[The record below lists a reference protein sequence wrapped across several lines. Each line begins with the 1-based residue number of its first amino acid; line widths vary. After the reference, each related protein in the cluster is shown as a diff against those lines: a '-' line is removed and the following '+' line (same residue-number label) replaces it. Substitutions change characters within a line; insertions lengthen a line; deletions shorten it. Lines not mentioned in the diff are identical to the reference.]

1 MRSTEALQVLSAG
14 DEETSRMLAAAL
26 GFANIEVIAGDSIAE
41 AKRLAEIEDFQAHIL
56 GIRFP
61 DGNGFELCRHLKRS
75 YPYVPNIFLTGDVL
89 AGDREIGLAC
99 GADAYLTKP
108 YQGDIC
114 AFVLELIS
122 EGRQRRAAATRILP
136 PHHRRSVRRGAGII

>member
-1 MRSTEALQVLSAG
+1 
-14 DEETSRMLAAAL
+14 MLAATL
-26 GFANIEVIAGDSIAE
+26 EFAHIRVVPAHTVAE
-41 AKRLAEIEDFQAHIL
+41 AQALAETEEFQAHIL

-75 YPYVPNIFLTGDVL
+75 YPYVPNVFLTGDVL
-89 AGDREIGLAC
+89 PRDRELGLLS

-122 EGRQRRAAATRILP
+122 EGRERRAAAARFLPP
-136 PHHRRSVRRGAGII
+136 PHHRRSIRRGAGII